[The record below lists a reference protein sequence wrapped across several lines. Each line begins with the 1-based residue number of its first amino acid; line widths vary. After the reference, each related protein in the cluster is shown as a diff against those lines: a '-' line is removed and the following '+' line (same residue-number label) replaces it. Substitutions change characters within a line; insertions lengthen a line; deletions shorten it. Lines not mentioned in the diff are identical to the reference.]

1 MILCLIFMKKKL
13 DYFLFVIKINHT
25 LFLAFEECTVD
36 YYLSMLELIF
46 KNSSWFIIKF
56 KMFGSNIFSSES
68 IAVTKYHK
76 PWIPNLL
83 IENESFQYLKYQLT
97 FWEDNVPFCVQN
109 KFFFNCCWSYKLC
122 AIFKCFSIRNIQ
134 V

>member
-1 MILCLIFMKKKL
+1 MKKKL

-97 FWEDNVPFCVQN
+97 F
-109 KFFFNCCWSYKLC
+109 
-122 AIFKCFSIRNIQ
+122 
-134 V
+134 